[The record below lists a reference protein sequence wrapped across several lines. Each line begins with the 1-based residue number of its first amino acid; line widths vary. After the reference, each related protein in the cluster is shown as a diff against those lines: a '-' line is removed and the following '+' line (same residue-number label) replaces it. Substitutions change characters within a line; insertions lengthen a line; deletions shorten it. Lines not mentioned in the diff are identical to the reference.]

1 MNHRD
6 QGPYLWAERIG
17 GDYLERNYRGASTG
31 TWYESWGEGDT
42 GFVPAEILQVLDVVR
57 NADPVDYAAAVRQV
71 IDPDQW
77 LSWAASMA
85 LLGNNETILGG
96 ISGNHAVYQHPDSG
110 LLRLEPLDL
119 DAAWEPA
126 NLGMPVHVA
135 TPLPRQEWPPG
146 LEALEALMRTPYF
159 QRRYYQILANELDGR
174 FVPSRL
180 ADAVNAH
187 FNLIDPGGLSA
198 PDQGTPATTNGY
210 LNLRRDVVEQQI
222 SDLVDATASFAP
234 KPIAPEIGGIYWQPF
249 PEVELSGVVV
259 PDTHRVLVN
268 QSTAGVS
275 LDSTKGTWRYRTTM
289 SPGDTVL
296 SLATQ
301 PLSNRTYQSPEQL
314 ITLRYDGNDDDGDGL
329 PNSWER
335 YHGLDPN
342 DDGSV
347 DPDQGAAGDPDNDGA
362 TNLEEYQAR
371 SHPTQPLPPRLTIA
385 GLPPD
390 GIRLTWSSAPG
401 AIYQVQFS
409 DSLVGAWTDV
419 GLPRTGTGTD
429 LSAIFSTLPAHRRFF
444 RVVVKSEY

>member
-1 MNHRD
+1 
-6 QGPYLWAERIG
+6 AERIG

-31 TWYESWGEGDT
+31 TFYESWGEGDT
-42 GFVPAEILQVLDVVR
+42 GLVAAEVLEVLDVVR
-57 NADPVDYAAAVRQV
+57 NTNPVDYAAAVRQV
-71 IDPDQW
+71 IDPEQW

-96 ISGNHAVYQHPDSG
+96 ISGNHAVYLHPDSG

-119 DAAWEPA
+119 DATWEPA

-135 TPLPRQEWPPG
+135 TPLPRLEWPPG
-146 LEALEALMRTPYF
+146 LEALEALMRAPYF
-159 QRRYYQILANELDGR
+159 QRRYYQILADELDGW

-180 ADAVNAH
+180 ADVVNDH

-198 PDQGTPATTNGY
+198 PDQGTPATTRGY
-210 LNLRRDVVEQQI
+210 LNLRHDVVEQQI

-234 KPIAPEIGGIYWQPF
+234 KPIAPQSGGIYWQPF
-249 PEVELSGVVV
+249 PEVEFSGVVV

-275 LDSTKGTWRYRTTM
+275 LDSTSGTWRYSTTL

-296 SLATQ
+296 SLAAQ
-301 PLSNRTYQSPEQL
+301 PLSNRAYQTPEQVL
-314 ITLRYDGNDDDGDGL
+314 TLRYDGNDDDGDGL

-347 DPDQGAAGDPDNDGA
+347 DPDQGATGDPDGDGS
-362 TNLEEYQAR
+362 TNIEEYEAR
-371 SHPTQPLPPRLTIA
+371 SHPTQAVAPRLTVA
-385 GLPPD
+385 GLAPD
-390 GIRLTWSSAPG
+390 GIRLTWSSVPG

-409 DSLVGAWTDV
+409 DSLTGAWIDV
-419 GLPRTGTGTD
+419 GLSLTGTGAN
-429 LSAIFSTLPAHRRFF
+429 LSAIFSILPAQRRFY
-444 RVVVKSEY
+444 RVVLKSE